1 MNTNIEKYEKLLN
14 QYFKKETLKPLQ
26 KEVIK
31 TIIDENKDCLS
42 ILSTGYG
49 KSICYQLPR
58 FIINKTVII
67 ISPLISLM
75 EDQKNKLE
83 KDKIEVCCL
92 NSNLTYDRKT
102 KIKNKLLKNNPM
114 IVYTTPEYF
123 NQNLEFIQE
132 LDKKSMIGLIA
143 IDECHCI
150 SQWGNDFRPE
160 YQKLSCIKDIC
171 KNIPILALT
180 ATATKDIE
188 NDIISTIF
196 KEKPII
202 IKSTFDRPNLK
213 IIVNQKK
220 DIQNDIY
227 PLIENNIKKK
237 IIIYTRT
244 RNESEKIYK
253 IINKLEIKCGIY
265 HAGLDDE
272 IRHSVQQ
279 DFIKGKINCII
290 ATIAFGMGID
300 QNINLVIRY
309 GMSTDIE
316 SYYQEIG
323 RAGRDNSTS
332 ECYLFYNYVDY
343 IISKSIINK
352 SIDNKLKR
360 VKENKLNAMKF
371 YIYTK
376 KCRRKHILNYFNEEY
391 NIENCKMCDNC
402 LNISKSDINTK
413 SNNYCKYK
421 FKKGE
426 KKDQT
431 CNKQSICNEY
441 CNQHNKLLK
450 I

>member
-1 MNTNIEKYEKLLN
+1 MEKYEKLLN
-14 QYFKKETLKPLQ
+14 QHFNKENLKPLQ
-26 KEVIK
+26 KNIIK

-58 FIINKTVII
+58 FIMNKSVII

-83 KDKIEVCCL
+83 KNNIEVCCL
-92 NSNLTYDRKT
+92 NSNLNYDEKY
-102 KIKNKLLKNNPM
+102 KIKNKLLKDNPM

-123 NQNLEFIQE
+123 NQNLGFIQD
-132 LDKKSMIGLIA
+132 LDKKNMLGLIA

-160 YQKLSCIKDIC
+160 YQKLNCIKDIC

-180 ATATKDIE
+180 ATATKDVQK
-188 NDIISTIF
+188 DIIRTIF

-202 IKSTFDRPNLK
+202 VKSTFDRPNLK

-220 DIQNDIY
+220 DIQNDIC
-227 PLIENNIKKK
+227 PLIENNINKK

-244 RNESEKIYK
+244 RIESENIYK
-253 IINKLEIKCGIY
+253 LIKKLGIKCGIY
-265 HAGLDDE
+265 HAGLDDK
-272 IRHSVQQ
+272 IRYSVQQ
-279 DFIKGKINCII
+279 DFIKGEINCII

-323 RAGRDNSTS
+323 RAGRDNSVS

-343 IISKSIINK
+343 IISKSINDK
-352 SIDNKLKR
+352 VIDNKLKK

-371 YIYTK
+371 YVYTK
-376 KCRRKHILNYFNEEY
+376 KCRRKYILNYFNEEY
-391 NIENCKMCDNC
+391 NIENCKMCDIC
-402 LNISKSDINTK
+402 LNISNTINK
-413 SNNYCKYK
+413 LNNCKYK

-426 KKDQT
+426 KKDQN
-431 CNKQSICNEY
+431 CNKPSIHNEY

-450 I
+450 IR